1 MTEHAL
7 ITWPSCTDHVPQQ
20 EIIKELSRHDSGNEQ
35 AIIMEHSWDDQAAQL
50 AIIKQLSR
58 QETHSSAGDY
68 QAEEQA

>member
-1 MTEHAL
+1 
-7 ITWPSCTDHVPQQ
+7 
-20 EIIKELSRHDSGNEQ
+20 
-35 AIIMEHSWDDQAAQL
+35 MEHSWDDQAAQL